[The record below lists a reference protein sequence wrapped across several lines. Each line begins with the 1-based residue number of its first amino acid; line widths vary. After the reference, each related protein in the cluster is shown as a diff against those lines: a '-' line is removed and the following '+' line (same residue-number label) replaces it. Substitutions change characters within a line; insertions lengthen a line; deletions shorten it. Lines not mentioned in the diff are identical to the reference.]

1 MSWETILHVW
11 ESHAQGDSLFQP
23 VALQS
28 KCCPYAP
35 TLSGS
40 ESTWF
45 VNGQRGGGWLYRW
58 GGWKPWEGVGK
69 SKGEKRLALKMP
81 VLYLLRMRRTVSAH
95 PLLIYFFFFLEK
107 SYIAAK
113 VLRQYCKVR
122 RETNSWIP
130 LSRERY
136 GCFALFDPS
145 RNAGPPES
153 LMAQMSPAQCH
164 WMTT

>member
-1 MSWETILHVW
+1 M
-11 ESHAQGDSLFQP
+11 
-23 VALQS
+23 
-28 KCCPYAP
+28 
-35 TLSGS
+35 
-40 ESTWF
+40 
-45 VNGQRGGGWLYRW
+45 GWLEALR
-58 GGWKPWEGVGK
+58 G
-69 SKGEKRLALKMP
+69 SGEKQRREEAGAKNASP
-81 VLYLLRMRRTVSAH
+81 VPAPHAPHCICSPTFNLL
-95 PLLIYFFFFLEK
+95 FFFLEK